1 MEEVK
6 LSLSRDDTILSV
18 ENTKEIQKKI
28 TRINEFSKA
37 RHKKNQY
44 KNEFCFLHAS
54 NKQTTN
60 EINTIPF
67 IIAPNRIKYLG
78 INVKEMR

>member
-6 LSLSRDDTILSV
+6 LSLFRDDTILSV

-37 RHKKNQY
+37 RCKK
-44 KNEFCFLHAS
+44 KS
-54 NKQTTN
+54 
-60 EINTIPF
+60 I
-67 IIAPNRIKYLG
+67 
-78 INVKEMR
+78 